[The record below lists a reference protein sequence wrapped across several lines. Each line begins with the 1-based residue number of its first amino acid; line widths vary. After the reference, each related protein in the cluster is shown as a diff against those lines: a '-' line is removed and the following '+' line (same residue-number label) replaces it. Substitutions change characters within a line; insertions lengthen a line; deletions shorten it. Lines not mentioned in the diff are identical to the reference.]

1 MDLELPGVDDSIFQS
16 ATLLHLTV
24 FMLDFNSK
32 PEKLQEAK
40 ELLKKL
46 EKPIKE
52 EYLGGGQGKTA
63 KPVYI

>member
-1 MDLELPGVDDSIFQS
+1 M
-16 ATLLHLTV
+16 LHLTV

-52 EYLGGGQGKTA
+52 EYLGGGQGKSA
-63 KPVYI
+63 KSVYI